1 MPWTSCRRG
10 STITTLGR
18 GRASGSGP
26 RAKRAAPSCDCGTV
40 RPRAR
45 SRSSTWSP
53 SAGTVAPPSWYSDS
67 MDRRPKPPCR
77 LGCGLARSSVAG
89 PRSERI
95 PRVPAPPVVDVSIH
109 DLGTLGG
116 AVSQAKAVNPLGQV
130 VGTSRDGLG
139 RSRAFLWQENV
150 GIVDLN
156 PLTGV
161 HTSANDINA
170 TGEIVGG
177 GDTGFGEVHAYLL
190 SEDTSLDL
198 GTLGGTEAER
208 LGSIRRDRWGGHGGL
223 RGPRPR
229 KASYFLRPGPL
240 SAAGSWGG

>member
-67 MDRRPKPPCR
+67 MDRQPKPPCR

-139 RSRAFLWQENV
+139 RSRAFWWEERT
-150 GIVDLN
+150 GIADLG
-156 PLTGV
+156 PSIGV
-161 HTSANDINA
+161 HSSANDINER
-170 TGEIVGG
+170 GEIVGG
-177 GDTGFGEVHAYLL
+177 GDTGFGDFHAFLL
-190 SEDTSLDL
+190 SEGMSFDL
-198 GTLGGTEAER
+198 GTLGGNESEALALNR
-208 LGSIRRDRWGGHGGL
+208 LAQVTGHSRIRG
-223 RGPRPR
+223 
-229 KASYFLRPGPL
+229 
-240 SAAGSWGG
+240 AGAVAK